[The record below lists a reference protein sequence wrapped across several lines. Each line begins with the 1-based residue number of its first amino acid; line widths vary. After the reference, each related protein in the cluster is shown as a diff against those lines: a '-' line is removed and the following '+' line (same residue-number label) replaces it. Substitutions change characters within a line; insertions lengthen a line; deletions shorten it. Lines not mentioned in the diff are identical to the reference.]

1 MDNCFAV
8 QVPSI
13 MNFPNKGMRKPGRKR
28 RRWDDLSGCIV
39 MNNRDKNVGEGGPS
53 SIDIGR
59 ENGVPVDG
67 T

>member
-1 MDNCFAV
+1 
-8 QVPSI
+8 

-28 RRWDDLSGCIV
+28 RRWDDLTGCIV